1 MIAILS
7 IHIAYTKTFVYIQLT
22 KLLLYWRKIEEP
34 LRNRGIAVPFGIS
47 STWFRKRGRRKSAFL
62 NNISTSWLAFMLTLF
77 SPAWPLEEQINCTQ
91 ERLLLRL
98 NCSRVCVMVQH
109 QAKEQCDHVIGAPC
123 NLFNTLPKHLR
134 LGVSLIDLPS
144 AYLHHVMNEVS
155 LVDQTKPSV
164 TAIMD
169 FRYFTEHLNSA
180 LVHVLWSEILVNN
193 SNRHCEAISLIGGG
207 PKCMRRH
214 KSWHGIP
221 RTEKEWMS
229 SECWRKSCQSILA
242 SRIVCKLKIETTIS
256 ACWSK

>member
-155 LVDQTKPSV
+155 LVDQIK
-164 TAIMD
+164 
-169 FRYFTEHLNSA
+169 FTGAEESK
-180 LVHVLWSEILVNN
+180 
-193 SNRHCEAISLIGGG
+193 R
-207 PKCMRRH
+207 
-214 KSWHGIP
+214 
-221 RTEKEWMS
+221 
-229 SECWRKSCQSILA
+229 
-242 SRIVCKLKIETTIS
+242 CKLTKGYVQLYNAMLYILRLWRALHKPGTSYVEQQCALDSDIS
-256 ACWSK
+256 